1 MIQAAVFLNTIR
13 AMRKG
18 EKVEGS
24 TMRRPASGAIALV
37 LVLATAACQRPTQVL
52 PPAPVFEIEQ
62 GGEALTSDSASNG
75 ADANDGDS
83 DTLAVADNGGVVPG
97 SVEDFLRYAGTD
109 KVYFAYDSAELTTD
123 GQNTL
128 ARQAEWLL
136 KYPAVRPSLEGH
148 ADERG
153 TREYNFALGERRAA
167 AMKFYLNVRGVA
179 NERMTTTSLGKER
192 PAVAGSDEQSW
203 SENRRG
209 ETVLIGAVGQ
219 N

>member
-1 MIQAAVFLNTIR
+1 MRVMAAFPNTVRI
-13 AMRKG
+13 MRNK

-24 TMRRPASGAIALV
+24 AMRRSAIEAVALV
-37 LVLATAACQRPTQVL
+37 LVLSTTACQRPTQRL
-52 PPAPVFEIEQ
+52 PAAPMFEMGQ
-62 GGEALTSDSASNG
+62 GRGTSENAG
-75 ADANDGDS
+75 FNDGAAAAPAVS
-83 DTLAVADNGGVVPG
+83 DTLGVTDNGGVVPG

-109 KVYFAYDSAELTTD
+109 KVYFAYDSADLTLI
-123 GQNTL
+123 GQATL

-179 NERMTTTSLGKER
+179 NERMSTTSFGKER
-192 PAVAGSDEQSW
+192 PAVAGSDEESW
-203 SENRRG
+203 SQNRRG
-209 ETVLIGAVGQ
+209 ETVLTGAVGQ
-219 N
+219 Q